1 MIRAIREDGEIFKV
15 LFLRK
20 EVPGLLTRKLCVLKL
35 LMSYLKSNQLEIM
48 LLKLF

>member
-20 EVPGLLTRKLCVLKL
+20 EVPGLLTRKTLCF
-35 LMSYLKSNQLEIM
+35 EIANEF